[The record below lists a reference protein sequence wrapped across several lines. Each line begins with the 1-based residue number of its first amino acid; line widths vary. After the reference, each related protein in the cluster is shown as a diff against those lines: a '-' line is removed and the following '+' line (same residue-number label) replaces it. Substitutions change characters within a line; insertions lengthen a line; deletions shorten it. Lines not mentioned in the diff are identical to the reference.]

1 MVRRALSL
9 LGDIARTEPAS
20 SSPVLEASSRRV
32 IDGLQDLVAL
42 EGIYPFLLPGVGIP
56 LEQRIKSLLP
66 ASVTATPAEDAV
78 SSISENELLQ
88 DSVDALYEIVMKG
101 PYYLQTIIR
110 SRSLVDVIAGC
121 GQLAFRPENQ
131 IEKYKTLFQRVLQE
145 YVLFI
150 LLSIYATAK
159 VRIKSDARLL
169 HSYPF

>member
-9 LGDIARTEPAS
+9 LGDIARAEPAS

-32 IDGLQDLVAL
+32 IDGLLDLVTL
-42 EGIYPFLLPGVGIP
+42 EGIYPLLSPGVGIP

-78 SSISENELLQ
+78 YSISEDELLQ
-88 DSVDALYEIVMKG
+88 DSVDALYDIATEG
-101 PYYLQTIIR
+101 PDDLQTIIR

-131 IEKYKTLFQRVLQE
+131 IEKYKTVFQRALQE
-145 YVLFI
+145 YVLFMM
-150 LLSIYATAK
+150 LPIYATAK
-159 VRIKSDARLL
+159 VRITSDARLL